1 MAEPY
6 RASQAVF
13 APYRLAA
20 SPNVAVTMMSASR
33 FIRFS
38 GHRRAR
44 VCRARV
50 PGFDPTMGR
59 ARYAET
65 ELVCLWRQDLLPPH

>member
-6 RASQAVF
+6 RASQVVF

-38 GHRRAR
+38 GQSPRPSVPRACAG
-44 VCRARV
+44 V
-50 PGFDPTMGR
+50 
-59 ARYAET
+59 
-65 ELVCLWRQDLLPPH
+65 